1 MPLKPVTF
9 HGDSLD
15 RLRDFPADMRQ
26 QAGQEPYRV
35 QIGRDPNDW
44 KPMPSIGAGVREIRL
59 RDPRGAFR
67 VVYVATFADA
77 VHVLHAFPKKSQKT
91 AQRDQDLA
99 AARLRDLKRELR

>member
-44 KPMPSIGAGVREIRL
+44 KPMPSSPTPSGTAS
-59 RDPRGAFR
+59 PRW
-67 VVYVATFADA
+67 T
-77 VHVLHAFPKKSQKT
+77 Q
-91 AQRDQDLA
+91 
-99 AARLRDLKRELR
+99 

>member
-26 QAGQEPYRV
+26 QAGQELYRV
-35 QIGRDPNDW
+35 QIGRDPSDW
-44 KPMPSIGAGVREIRL
+44 KPMPSVGAGVREIRL
-59 RDPRGAFR
+59 RDVRGAFR

-91 AQRDQDLA
+91 AQRDLDLA